1 MARKI
6 RPDLLRLGIVKGWS
20 SRWFSNASF
29 RNNLEEDELMRNIIN
44 DKIKTAGI
52 VSIDV
57 ERNIGDVKIIIKA
70 SRPGLIIGRGGK
82 GIEDLTK
89 LIKSKLIKLNRRRG
103 IEMPSINISIEELK
117 RSEVAAVNVAQ
128 NIAWDLEKRM
138 PYRRVIKKHL
148 EGAMQNK
155 DILGARIS
163 IKGRIGG
170 SEIARKEWLGRG
182 KLPLQTLRANIDY
195 GEVTAF
201 TSYGTIGIKVWLNK
215 GEVFED

>member
-6 RPDLLRLGIVKGWS
+6 RPDLLRLGIVKKWS
-20 SRWFSNASF
+20 ARWFSNASF

-44 DKIKTAGI
+44 GKIKTAGI

-57 ERNIGDVKIIIKA
+57 ERSIGDVKLIVKA
-70 SRPGLIIGRGGK
+70 ARPGLIIGRGGK

-89 LIKSKLIKLNRRRG
+89 LIKSGLAKLYRRRG
-103 IEMPSINISIEELK
+103 AEMPSVNISIEELK

-128 NIAWDLEKRM
+128 NVAWDLEKRM

-148 EGAMQNK
+148 EGALQNK
-155 DILGARIS
+155 DVLGARIS

-170 SEIARKEWLGRG
+170 SEIARREWLGRG

-195 GEVTAF
+195 GEVTAH
-201 TSYGTIGIKVWLNK
+201 TSYGAIGIKVWLNK

>member
-6 RPDLLRLGIVKGWS
+6 RPDLLRLGIVKDWS
-20 SRWFSNASF
+20 SRWFNNASF
-29 RNNLEEDELMRNIIN
+29 RNNLEEDELVRNTIN
-44 DKIKTAGI
+44 EKIKTAGI
-52 VSIDV
+52 VSIDI
-57 ERNIGDVKIIIKA
+57 ERSIGDLKIIVKA
-70 SRPGLIIGRGGK
+70 ARPGLIIGRGGK

-89 LIKSKLIKLNRRRG
+89 LIKSKSAKLHRRRG
-103 IEMPSINISIEELK
+103 TEVPAINISIEELK

-148 EGAMQNK
+148 EAAMQNK
-155 DILGARIS
+155 DVLGARIN

-170 SEIARKEWLGRG
+170 SEIARKEWLSRG

-201 TSYGTIGIKVWLNK
+201 TSYGTIGIKVWINK

>member
-1 MARKI
+1 M
-6 RPDLLRLGIVKGWS
+6 
-20 SRWFSNASF
+20 
-29 RNNLEEDELMRNIIN
+29 
-44 DKIKTAGI
+44 
-52 VSIDV
+52 
-57 ERNIGDVKIIIKA
+57 
-70 SRPGLIIGRGGK
+70 IIGRGGK

-103 IEMPSINISIEELK
+103 TEMPSINISIEELK
-117 RSEVAAVNVAQ
+117 RSEIAAVNVAQ

-138 PYRRVIKKHL
+138 PYRRIIKKHL
-148 EGAMQNK
+148 ESAMQNK

-163 IKGRIGG
+163 VKGRIGG

-182 KLPLQTLRANIDY
+182 KLPLQTIRANIDY

-215 GEVFED
+215 GEVFEN